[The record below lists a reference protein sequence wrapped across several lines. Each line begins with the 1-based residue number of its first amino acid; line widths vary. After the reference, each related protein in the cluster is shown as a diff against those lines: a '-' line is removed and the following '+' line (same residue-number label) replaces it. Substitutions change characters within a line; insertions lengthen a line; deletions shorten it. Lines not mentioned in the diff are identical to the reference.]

1 MPSLAIA
8 PIVWRIRCCSTVTYC
23 SKVLAPT
30 GSRAR
35 NSTTRIHCR
44 VAHKQ
49 GHLSSLY
56 PPNVR
61 PSRRRLLPEDLGLC
75 YGAISAL
82 PPSLILDRVVPVVC
96 RVRGRLPVRRTV
108 CSRARA
114 APCSCTKARVGGILS
129 SRGFAFPLN
138 PSAAISSDGGTA
150 PPIASL
156 PAPVH
161 LSDARAVVA
170 WHCPRRHGTVCFRH
184 PDPSF
189 HVSCTISL
197 DASQTK
203 AVFRLRVPVLL
214 KGASRQKP
222 PIFAFIS
229 PDSIRTIT
237 YESEVPHNV
246 TSVFRSASVG
256 LKFRMDKKV
265 VLVAPSNE
273 PLSPKNEAHGN
284 ALNMMQSLAQ
294 AAELTIYMSGKDL
307 ARSDVD
313 SICAVDWAARGR
325 WLAVP
330 SQADIRTLYRG
341 KGGWIVHPD
350 HLSSTGSRDAQGS
363 GDSLRES
370 PPSYDE
376 LALPSPPRPRP
387 AKRRREESQARESDE
402 DKLREMAERIFAE
415 RHDRYYETIKEQLL
429 ADKDFYKRIVAKH
442 RDNLQH

>member
-1 MPSLAIA
+1 M
-8 PIVWRIRCCSTVTYC
+8 
-23 SKVLAPT
+23 
-30 GSRAR
+30 
-35 NSTTRIHCR
+35 
-44 VAHKQ
+44 
-49 GHLSSLY
+49 
-56 PPNVR
+56 
-61 PSRRRLLPEDLGLC
+61 
-75 YGAISAL
+75 
-82 PPSLILDRVVPVVC
+82 
-96 RVRGRLPVRRTV
+96 
-108 CSRARA
+108 
-114 APCSCTKARVGGILS
+114 
-129 SRGFAFPLN
+129 
-138 PSAAISSDGGTA
+138 
-150 PPIASL
+150 ASL

-170 WHCPRRHGTVCFRH
+170 WHCPRRHETVCFRH

-203 AVFRLRVPVLL
+203 GVFRLRVPVLL

-222 PIFAFIS
+222 PVFAFIS
-229 PDSIRTIT
+229 PDGIRTIT

-246 TSVFRSASVG
+246 ISVFRSASVG

-265 VLVAPSNE
+265 VLVAPSNK

-325 WLAVP
+325 WPAVP

-387 AKRRREESQARESDE
+387 AKRRREESQARESNE

-415 RHDRYYETIKEQLL
+415 RHDRYCETIKEQLL
-429 ADKDFYKRIVAKH
+429 ADKDFRERIVAEH
-442 RDNLQH
+442 RDNLQHQMDERMQQSLQGLRAEMKRIVADGLQELEGRLLARLDKVDERLDETEEAVDTALDEVSDLVDVRMEEHLDLLRDELRENITDELKYTEDRIKNDLSSMSFTLSF

>member
-1 MPSLAIA
+1 M
-8 PIVWRIRCCSTVTYC
+8 
-23 SKVLAPT
+23 
-30 GSRAR
+30 
-35 NSTTRIHCR
+35 
-44 VAHKQ
+44 
-49 GHLSSLY
+49 
-56 PPNVR
+56 
-61 PSRRRLLPEDLGLC
+61 
-75 YGAISAL
+75 
-82 PPSLILDRVVPVVC
+82 
-96 RVRGRLPVRRTV
+96 
-108 CSRARA
+108 
-114 APCSCTKARVGGILS
+114 
-129 SRGFAFPLN
+129 
-138 PSAAISSDGGTA
+138 
-150 PPIASL
+150 ASL

-170 WHCPRRHGTVCFRH
+170 WHCPRRHETVCFRH

-203 AVFRLRVPVLL
+203 GVFRLRVPVLL

-222 PIFAFIS
+222 PVFAFIS
-229 PDSIRTIT
+229 PDGIRTIT

-246 TSVFRSASVG
+246 ISVFRSASVG
-256 LKFRMDKKV
+256 LKFRVDKKV
-265 VLVAPSNE
+265 VLVAPSNK

-307 ARSDVD
+307 ARSDID

-325 WLAVP
+325 WPAVP

-402 DKLREMAERIFAE
+402 DKLREMAERIFSE
-415 RHDRYYETIKEQLL
+415 RYDRYCETIKEQLL
-429 ADKDFYKRIVAKH
+429 ADKDFRERIVAEH
-442 RDNLQH
+442 RDNLQHQMDERMQQSLQGLREEMKRIVADGLQELEGRLLARLDKVDERLDETEEAADTALDEVSDLVDVRMEEHLELLRDELRENITDELKYTEDKIKNDLSSMSFTLSF